1 MGIKSVILNTGAITI
16 GIALFSCS
24 IAKADIFP
32 VDSKAPD
39 AAITAISGVG
49 TANARV
55 TAAISKQAIH
65 DWCDNWKPGDKACL
79 ADMQGS
85 VGETYHASANCH
97 SGTMID
103 PSGRKLTWAGLNR
116 GNDWD
121 RFYLF
126 KDTKTGENVGFS
138 NADGGVGLMAQWM
151 TLCPFGLP
159 YTELPQSTLIDP
171 NKEYPRLR
179 VRGIVQM
186 SELATHNGSLMSID
200 PDLGIITYHNPKY
213 KSIKQNTVLFRG
225 SISFEYGVP
234 TRGMAYVFKSGCEP
248 QPYAVFGF
256 INGDSLTLE
265 GKAPVWD
272 GCNVKSYSSKSKNA
286 KLIFDF
292 VPR

>member
-1 MGIKSVILNTGAITI
+1 MNTKTLSLLAASTLSVWLLTSASN
-16 GIALFSCS
+16 
-24 IAKADIFP
+24 ADIFP
-32 VDSKAPD
+32 VDAKGPD
-39 AAITAISGVG
+39 AIITTMTG
-49 TANARV
+49 TGTDNAKV
-55 TAAISKQAIH
+55 TAAITKQSVI
-65 DWCDNWKPGDKACL
+65 DWCDNWKPGDKSCFS
-79 ADMQGS
+79 DMSGS
-85 VGETYHASANCH
+85 IGETFSASANCNAG
-97 SGTMID
+97 SMTD
-103 PSGRKLTWAGLNR
+103 PNGDKYKWAGLNR

-138 NADGGVGLMAQWM
+138 NANGGVRLMAQWM
-151 TLCPFGLP
+151 TLCPYGLP
-159 YTELPQSTLIDP
+159 YSELPQTTLIDP
-171 NKEYPRLR
+171 NLEYPRLR
-179 VRGIVQM
+179 DRGIVQM

-248 QPYAVFGF
+248 QPYAVSGL
-256 INGDSLTLE
+256 IEGDRLTLE
-265 GKAPVWD
+265 GKAPIWD
-272 GCNVKSYSSKSKNA
+272 GCNVKSYTSKSKNA